1 MSWSRRQARC
11 VRELGRLSAGL
22 LAVFLTV
29 GCGSSVSTSL
39 RDANDAGAAP
49 DGFTLVYDDHSAGF
63 GGERIEL
70 DAEGAL
76 TLRRFRPAL
85 GGEPQ
90 VAETVRG
97 VLSPERRRELVTL
110 LVEIEAW
117 EQRDMPETSINDA
130 RAVLELRVG
139 ADRSHIWEWAD
150 DLDANQRLRR
160 VEQLLTRF
168 AADLDE
174 TAPATSGGEA
184 PPADG
189 AGTGDDAQPT
199 DTRAVEGVAPVRI
212 TDTSR
217 PRR

>member
-1 MSWSRRQARC
+1 MTR
-11 VRELGRLSAGL
+11 VLGHRPTGIALLTLALLSA
-22 LAVFLTV
+22 

-39 RDANDAGAAP
+39 RDADDAGASPEA
-49 DGFTLVYDDHSAGF
+49 FTLVYDDHSAGF

-70 DAEGAL
+70 DAEGTL
-76 TLRRFRPAL
+76 TLRRYRPAI

-90 VAETVRG
+90 VAETIRG
-97 VLSPERRRELVTL
+97 ALTAARKRELVAL

-117 EQRDMPETSINDA
+117 SQRDMPTASLNDA

-139 ADRSHIWEWAD
+139 SNRSSIWEWAD

-160 VEQLLTRF
+160 IEQLLTRF
-168 AADLDE
+168 AADLDV
-174 TAPATSGGEA
+174 PSGSGGEN
-184 PPADG
+184 PVEG
-189 AGTGDDAQPT
+189 AEGSEPT
-199 DTRAVEGVAPVRI
+199 DTRAVEGVAPIRI